1 MKLGRQWEERLKI
14 WDEAFLPNI
23 YRSLG
28 TVELEGFTTSEQL
41 CLEQAAK
48 RERQAFPR
56 GRTWGAK
63 WEY

>member
-41 CLEQAAK
+41 CL
-48 RERQAFPR
+48 
-56 GRTWGAK
+56 
-63 WEY
+63 